1 MNRDPPGVSRR
12 QVLAGVTG
20 MGAFGL
26 AGGATSAAYLSDR
39 ETVSSAQRAGAVGLE
54 VECDST
60 SCETLGG
67 KTTFAFE
74 DLDPGD
80 SRTERFGLSID
91 ENPIRVWL
99 RTACPPAIDPLGEA
113 LEVRL
118 AIEETCG
125 DEDTRRALNSSGTW
139 TSLSVLREDL
149 AGGVRVDDPND
160 PCLSAADDP
169 CLVFDYRLPSDAA
182 WAGNATSDLEFE
194 LVAEQCRHVPESEAT
209 SEAFDAATCPDFEC
223 EECSELGTVKLDD
236 TLVPGTSYELDGD
249 DEHEIEVLQVTNA
262 VDGDGTSETVCVAF
276 RLLKDGDESAA
287 PPICKVVL
295 EGDGLDPKDG
305 GPPPWANNAQNT
317 RGPPEDPGPPKGSG
331 PPDDPESQ
339 SVTHEVDPP
348 LTRTRGRICTPS
360 DDGDDASRPGID
372 SITVFACGEGGN
384 GGGNGDC
391 APCENEGDERVAGA
405 TFEYDGPAGTVTV
418 VIDQQ
423 ASGGSPQETVE
434 VGNVEPDDT
443 FDVPLN
449 GNGRPDFDL
458 SVVDSNDDEWTL
470 GTIHTSCSEPF
481 GPGTT
486 VTDGTRTLTVV
497 AATNKNGDAI
507 CEVSER

>member
-1 MNRDPPGVSRR
+1 MSRDPPGVSRR

-67 KTTFAFE
+67 KTTFAFG

-139 TSLSVLREDL
+139 TSLSELRGDL

-236 TLVPGTSYELDGD
+236 TLVPGASYELDGD

-276 RLLKDGDESAA
+276 RLLKDGDESTA
-287 PPICKVVL
+287 PPICEVEL
-295 EGDGLDPKDG
+295 ES
-305 GPPPWANNAQNT
+305 
-317 RGPPEDPGPPKGSG
+317 ED
-331 PPDDPESQ
+331 Q
-339 SVTHEVDPP
+339 SVTHDVDP

-360 DDGDDASRPGID
+360 DEGDDTSRPGID
-372 SITVFACGEGGN
+372 SITVFTCGE
-384 GGGNGDC
+384 GGNGDC
-391 APCENEGDERVAGA
+391 APCENEGDERVASA
-405 TFEYDGPAGTVTV
+405 TFEYEGPGTVTV

-423 ASGGSPQETVE
+423 EDGNGKPQQSGGGGPQQSNGGGPPDGQMTEVE
-434 VGNVEPDDT
+434 DVESGDKFT
-443 FDVPLN
+443 VPLN
-449 GNGRPDFDL
+449 GDHQPNFDL

-470 GTIHTSCSEPF
+470 GTIHTSCSKPF
-481 GPGTT
+481 GPGKT
-486 VTDGTRTLTVV
+486 VTDDTRTLTVV